1 MDVTEQDTHAVCHL
15 APICI
20 FNTNLVGKEASP
32 TTASSAEAVGV
43 GVGATSREVEA
54 ASVAAL
60 VARLLLEDNVPHAKI
75 AIACL
80 YPSQAEAIRRQLRKH
95 RIQPNAHHLP
105 PPPPLPLPPP
115 PPPPP
120 PSTPPRATDGA
131 VLPAPAARLTKGGK
145 EGKEGGRQRLRLPSP
160 LSSLPLSSLSGVSG
174 VSPSVSS
181 QVNSRAVSLGSTK
194 RHDDLP
200 LDSLAHPGQVAQE
213 RHEVGHEMCLLMPRV
228 YCLGSVGGEKEMELQ
243 REVYDV
249 FICCVTPCIPYAVAV
264 DAVDGVMS
272 MSIPA
277 LMGTAEAAADEAAA
291 ADVLAHAALTARAG
305 M

>member
-1 MDVTEQDTHAVCHL
+1 M
-15 APICI
+15 
-20 FNTNLVGKEASP
+20 
-32 TTASSAEAVGV
+32 
-43 GVGATSREVEA
+43 
-54 ASVAAL
+54 
-60 VARLLLEDNVPHAKI
+60 
-75 AIACL
+75 
-80 YPSQAEAIRRQLRKH
+80 
-95 RIQPNAHHLP
+95 
-105 PPPPLPLPPP
+105 
-115 PPPPP
+115 
-120 PSTPPRATDGA
+120 
-131 VLPAPAARLTKGGK
+131 
-145 EGKEGGRQRLRLPSP
+145 GKEGGRQRLRLPSP
-160 LSSLPLSSLSGVSG
+160 LSNLPLSSLSGVSG

-181 QVNSRAVSLGSTK
+181 QVNNRAVSLGSTK

-200 LDSLAHPGQVAQE
+200 LDSQAHPGQVAQE

-291 ADVLAHAALTARAG
+291 ADVLAHAALTRTRRHVVIFGHTTPTSPVFGHTLPAPLSHATTHTQTHTLETQLPWAGVCAAARVCGGGVEDATVLFRSTSASAI
-305 M
+305 